1 MEKDNSHKAGE
12 GVDKFCATAENEEP
26 RDDSSC
32 RSMSSEAGT
41 ATCRVCQCVEPDR
54 KGNIA
59 LGFLGISPPPSNLVI
74 ADEELNPK
82 IFASENTENNS
93 YYRSESRG
101 LEFVEFISP
110 KGEVFICNADVEL
123 GLDNSQ
129 DRLIEL
135 GCSCKGDLALAHY
148 ACALKWFINHG
159 STVCE
164 ICGFVANN
172 IGSAD
177 FKKVLGSL
185 KEYEALRERIVNGQ
199 PNPAPAQVSH
209 SVDPDAVAAVRMQR
223 LSEISL
229 WFNPHNNSSV
239 AVSHM
244 VSEQQPSTSVTVM
257 EEVPPVENTATK
269 WAVEGTGILLA
280 TGLLTVTLA
289 WLLAPHVGKVLG
301 IVCTFCDFSID
312 VFVLLE
318 CWLFVWGTLKTAK
331 NGLHILLGGV
341 CALTV
346 VVFFRFFVLTRIKY
360 GPARY
365 WAILFVFWFLVFGIW
380 ASRTHNAHAT

>member
-1 MEKDNSHKAGE
+1 MEKDKSHKAGE
-12 GVDKFCATAENEEP
+12 GVDKFCAPAENEEP
-26 RDDSSC
+26 RDDSSR

-54 KGNIA
+54 KGNVA
-59 LGFLGISPPPSNLVI
+59 LEFLGIFPPPRNLVI

-82 IFASENTENNS
+82 IFASGNTENNS
-93 YYRSESRG
+93 CYRSESRG
-101 LEFVEFISP
+101 SEFVEFISP

-177 FKKVLGSL
+177 LKKVLGSL
-185 KEYEALRERIVNGQ
+185 KEYETLRERIVNGQ

-209 SVDPDAVAAVRMQR
+209 SVDPDAVAAIRMQR

-239 AVSHM
+239 AVSHV
-244 VSEQQPSTSVTVM
+244 VSEQPSTSVTVM

-289 WLLAPHVGKVLG
+289 WLLAPHVGK
-301 IVCTFCDFSID
+301 
-312 VFVLLE
+312 
-318 CWLFVWGTLKTAK
+318 KAAK

-346 VVFFRFFVLTRIKY
+346 VVFFRFFALTRIKY